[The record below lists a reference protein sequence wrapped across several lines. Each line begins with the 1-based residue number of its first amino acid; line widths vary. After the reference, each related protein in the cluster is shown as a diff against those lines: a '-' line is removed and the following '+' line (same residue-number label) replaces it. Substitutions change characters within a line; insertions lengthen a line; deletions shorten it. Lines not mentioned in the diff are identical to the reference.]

1 MWNLKDVKKL
11 CSQSA
16 DLGLD
21 TQRLARVG
29 FKRTESSLRIET
41 YYSHV
46 LSPFELAFKR
56 TESSL
61 RIETCV

>member
-29 FKRTESSLRIET
+29 FKRTESSLRIENQNLV
-41 YYSHV
+41 SV
-46 LSPFELAFKR
+46 RPIQFLIIFKR
-56 TESSL
+56 QNPH
-61 RIETCV
+61 

>member
-41 YYSHV
+41 
-46 LSPFELAFKR
+46 AII
-56 TESSL
+56 SL
-61 RIETCV
+61 YF